1 MSQITR
7 DRDYPIIATRQ
18 DIENHKAKK
27 GDFVAF
33 GYEELKIKRVEKV
46 NARGEKL
53 FGHKWEDVGTIGLG
67 IIERF
72 DGHTGEPVV
81 KYYGIKDSDKDREE
95 KMNIGRI
102 SSRPQKELIEAG
114 RMLNLA
120 TIGEESKRL
129 IASIIETEKGR
140 NELSMPSRGEN
151 TLALYNNDI
160 VEVVDG
166 EVRHRLLGE
175 NKLLTLKIRYVTGA
189 NAGRVGEFDFRTGS
203 FTMEPLP
210 VQEAKPNYSVSF
222 KNAP

>member
-33 GYEELKIKRVEKV
+33 GYEESQVRMVNKENANGQVVHSERWEK
-46 NARGEKL
+46 
-53 FGHKWEDVGTIGLG
+53 VGTIGVG
-67 IIERF
+67 TIVRF

-81 KYYGIKDSDKDREE
+81 KYYDIKDGGKNREE
-95 KMNIGRI
+95 RMNIGRI
-102 SSRPQKELIEAG
+102 SSRPQKELMQAG
-114 RMLNLA
+114 RMLDLA
-120 TIGEESKRL
+120 DISEESKRL
-129 IASIIETEKGR
+129 IASTIESEKR
-140 NELSMPSRGEN
+140 RRELSITSRGEN

-166 EVRHRLLGE
+166 EVRHKLSGE
-175 NKLLTLKIRYVTGA
+175 NKLLTLKVRYVTGA
-189 NAGRVGEFDFRTGS
+189 NAGRTGEFDFRTGS

-210 VQEAKPNYSVSF
+210 VQEAKSNYSVSF